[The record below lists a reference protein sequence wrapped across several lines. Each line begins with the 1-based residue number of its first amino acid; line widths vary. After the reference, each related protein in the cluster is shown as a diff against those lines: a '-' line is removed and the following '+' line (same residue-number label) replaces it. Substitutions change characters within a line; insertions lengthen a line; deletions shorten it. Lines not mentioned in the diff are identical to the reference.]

1 MRAHHRFIYAL
12 AGALALGGQALAG
25 PLSIEANKTEPLRF
39 KRPVASIVI
48 GNPLVADI
56 AIFNEQMVFITG
68 KSYGTTNL
76 MAFDAAGNLVYSNDV
91 AVSSPTESL
100 LRVVRGDEVN
110 SYDCTPT
117 CRSIMNPGDAQ
128 DYFDNVLNQNRELA
142 RAARE

>member
-1 MRAHHRFIYAL
+1 MHARHRILSALVAAVAL
-12 AGALALGGQALAG
+12 AGPTLAG
-25 PLSIEANKTEPLRF
+25 PLSVEANKTEPLRF
-39 KRPVASIVI
+39 KRPVASVVI

-56 AIFNEQMVFITG
+56 AIFNEQMVFVTG

-100 LRVVRGDEVN
+100 LRVVRGDAIN
-110 SYDCTPT
+110 SYDCTPA

-128 DYFDNVLNQNRELA
+128 GYFDSVLDQNRQLA

>member
-1 MRAHHRFIYAL
+1 MRARYRILSAL
-12 AGALALGGQALAG
+12 AGVMALAGQAFAG

-48 GNPLVADI
+48 GNPLVADV

-68 KSYGTTNL
+68 KSYGTTNI
-76 MAFDAAGNLVYSNDV
+76 MAFDAAGNLIYSNDV

-100 LRVVRGDEVN
+100 LRVVRGDSVN
-110 SYDCTPT
+110 SYDCTPA
-117 CRSIMNPGDAQ
+117 CRSIMNPGDEQ
-128 DYFDNVLNQNRELA
+128 DYFDNVLNQNRQLS